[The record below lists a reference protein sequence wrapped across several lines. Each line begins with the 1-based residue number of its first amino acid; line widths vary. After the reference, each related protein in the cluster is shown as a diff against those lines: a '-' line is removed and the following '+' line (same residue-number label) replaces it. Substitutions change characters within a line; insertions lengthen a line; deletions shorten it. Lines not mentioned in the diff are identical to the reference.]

1 MDDGC
6 VALIGFLIIA
16 ALAIVLI
23 FYVILPISL
32 FLLIGIASAGTISGV
47 GVAVK
52 NFGELLIEAHKTVP

>member
-6 VALIGFLIIA
+6 VALIGFLFIA
-16 ALAIVLI
+16 AIAIVLI

-47 GVAVK
+47 GVAAK